1 MTTATRD
8 KKNEYQKYVKQKGNP
23 QKNMHP
29 INKNQVLAT
38 LIFIYVHIFMQQ
50 IFSNQENYYKI

>member
-29 INKNQVLAT
+29 INKN
-38 LIFIYVHIFMQQ
+38 
-50 IFSNQENYYKI
+50 